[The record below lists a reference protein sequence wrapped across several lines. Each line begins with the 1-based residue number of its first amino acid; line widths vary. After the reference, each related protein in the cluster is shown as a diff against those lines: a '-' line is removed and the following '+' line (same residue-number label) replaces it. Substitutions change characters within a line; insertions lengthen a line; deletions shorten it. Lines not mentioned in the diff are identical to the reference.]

1 MTNGVYDVYDVY
13 DAFLTNPITKSVRIT
28 RNELN

>member
-13 DAFLTNPITKSVRIT
+13 DAFLTNPITKSVRII

>member
-13 DAFLTNPITKSVRIT
+13 DAFLTNPITKFVRIT
-28 RNELN
+28 KNELN

>member
-1 MTNGVYDVYDVY
+1 MTNGVHDVSDVY
-13 DAFLTNPITKSVRIT
+13 DAFLTNPLAKPVRIT